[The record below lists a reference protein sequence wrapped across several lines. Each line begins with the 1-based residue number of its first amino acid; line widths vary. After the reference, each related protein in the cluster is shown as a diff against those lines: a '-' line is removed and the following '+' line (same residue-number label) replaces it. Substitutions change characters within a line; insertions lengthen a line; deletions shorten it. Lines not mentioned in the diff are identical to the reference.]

1 MSLFDTKDKHEFQPL
16 LVEIEQKPTSP
27 LGRVLLWSL
36 IVFMIISLMW
46 LFLAKIDVVVTAH
59 GKVIPSGEIKILQPI
74 ETGTISTIFVKEGMK
89 VKKGDVLMDLDP
101 SISSSNSASKQQN
114 LNTLNLEIER
124 ISSLIKNEEFNPIVN
139 ELISKDEITNQKF
152 LYESIK
158 NSFSNQENILK
169 DRIAQSNTQIKSE
182 NADKNKINQLL
193 ENLKQKEK
201 RLAQVKDIIAKN
213 DYEDVAN
220 KIVEY
225 TQESKIRDVNIKKLV
240 EKINEIN
247 HQLLVQE
254 QEYHN
259 KLLEE
264 LTQKTKEVA
273 VLQTELTEANF
284 RQAKQK
290 IIAPVDGYIGKMFFH
305 TIGGVVTPAEK
316 LLTLIPNDVPLVIK
330 ATVLNQDIGF
340 IEKDMNVALKI
351 DTFDFQKYGLINGVV
366 THISQDAIEDEKL
379 GLVYDILVT
388 PEKYNLMVDGQI
400 LNINIGM
407 GVTAELKVGKRRVIE
422 FFVYPIIKYL
432 DEGMSVR

>member
-1 MSLFDTKDKHEFQPL
+1 MNLFDTKDKYEFQPL

-36 IVFMIISLMW
+36 IVFMVISLLW

-74 ETGTISTIFVKEGMK
+74 ETGTINSIFVSEGKK
-89 VKKGDVLMDLDP
+89 VKKGDILMELDP
-101 SISSSNSASKQQN
+101 SVTSSNSVSKQQN

-124 ISSLIKNEEFNPIVN
+124 ISALIKNKEFNPIL
-139 ELISKDEITNQKF
+139 EDATSKDEI
-152 LYESIK
+152 
-158 NSFSNQENILK
+158 SNQRLLYSAIRNGFYNQINALK
-169 DRIAQSNTQIKSE
+169 DQISQANMQIKSE
-182 NADKNKINQLL
+182 NTDKSKINQIL

-213 DYEDVAN
+213 DYEDVVN

-225 TQESKIRDVNIKKLV
+225 TQESKIRDVNIKKFV

-247 HQLLVQE
+247 HQLVVQE
-254 QEYHN
+254 QDYHN

-264 LTQKTKEVA
+264 LTKKTKEEA
-273 VLQTELTEANF
+273 ALQTELTEANF
-284 RQAKQK
+284 RQAKQR
-290 IIAPVDGYIGKMFFH
+290 IIASDDGYIGKMFFH

-316 LLTLIPNDVPLVIK
+316 LFTLIPNDVPLLIK

-340 IEKDMNVALKI
+340 VEKDMNVALKI

-388 PEKYNLMVDGQI
+388 PEKYNLEVDGQM

>member
-27 LGRVLLWSL
+27 LSRVLLWSL
-36 IVFMIISLMW
+36 IVFMIISLLW

-59 GKVIPSGEIKILQPI
+59 GKVIPQGEIKILQPI
-74 ETGTISTIFVKEGMK
+74 ETGTISSIFVSEGMK
-89 VKKGDVLMDLDP
+89 VKKGDILMELDP
-101 SISSSNSASKQQN
+101 SVTSSNSTSKQQN

-124 ISSLIKNEEFNPIVN
+124 ISALIKNKEFNPTLDETV
-139 ELISKDEITNQKF
+139 SQDEISNQKLLF
-152 LYESIK
+152 NAIK
-158 NSFSNQENILK
+158 NGFNNQINALK
-169 DRIAQSNTQIKSE
+169 DQISQANSQIKSE
-182 NADKNKINQLL
+182 NTDKSKINQLL

-201 RLAQVKDIIAKN
+201 RLVQVKDIIAKN
-213 DYEDVAN
+213 DYEDVTN

-247 HQLLVQE
+247 HQLLLQE

-264 LTQKTKEVA
+264 LTKKTKEA
-273 VLQTELTEANF
+273 TILQTELTEANF

-290 IIAPVDGYIGKMFFH
+290 IIAPVDGYVGKMFFH

-340 IEKDMNVALKI
+340 IEKDMDVALKI

-388 PEKYNLMVDGQI
+388 PEKYNLMVDGQM

>member
-27 LGRVLLWSL
+27 LSRVLLWSL
-36 IVFMIISLMW
+36 MVFMIISLLW

-59 GKVIPSGEIKILQPI
+59 GKVIPQGEIKILQPI
-74 ETGTISTIFVKEGMK
+74 ETGTISSIFVNEGKK
-89 VKKGDVLMDLDP
+89 VKKGDVLMELDP
-101 SISSSNSASKQQN
+101 SVTSSNTVSKQQN

-124 ISSLIKNEEFNPIVN
+124 ISALIKNEEFNPIL
-139 ELISKDEITNQKF
+139 EDATSKDEISNQRL
-152 LYESIK
+152 LYNAIK
-158 NSFSNQENILK
+158 NGFYNQINALK
-169 DRIAQSNTQIKSE
+169 DQISQANSQIKSE
-182 NADKNKINQLL
+182 NTDKSKINQLL

-201 RLAQVKDIIAKN
+201 RLVQVKDIIAKN

-225 TQESKIRDVNIKKLV
+225 TQESKIRDVNIKKLL

-247 HQLLVQE
+247 HQLVVQE
-254 QEYHN
+254 QDYHN

-264 LTQKTKEVA
+264 LTKKTKEA
-273 VLQTELTEANF
+273 TALQTELTEANF

-351 DTFDFQKYGLINGVV
+351 DTFDFQKYGLVNGVV

-388 PEKYNLMVDGQI
+388 PEKYNLMVDGQM

>member
-124 ISSLIKNEEFNPIVN
+124 ISSLIKNEEFSPIVN

-182 NADKNKINQLL
+182 NADKSKINQIL

-201 RLAQVKDIIAKN
+201 RLVQVKDIIAKN
-213 DYEDVAN
+213 DYEDVTN

>member
-16 LVEIEQKPTSP
+16 LVEIEQKPSSP

-36 IVFMIISLMW
+36 IVFMIISLLW

-59 GKVIPSGEIKILQPI
+59 GKIIPSGEIKILQPI
-74 ETGTISTIFVKEGMK
+74 EAGTISSIFVSEGMK
-89 VKKGDVLMDLDP
+89 VKKGDVLMELDP
-101 SISSSNSASKQQN
+101 SVTSSNTVSKQQN

-124 ISSLIKNEEFNPIVN
+124 ISALIKNEEFNPIL
-139 ELISKDEITNQKF
+139 EETISKDEISNQRL
-152 LYESIK
+152 LYNAIK
-158 NSFSNQENILK
+158 NGFNNQINALK
-169 DRIAQSNTQIKSE
+169 DQISQVNTQIKSE
-182 NADKNKINQLL
+182 NTDKNKINQIL

-213 DYEDVAN
+213 DYEDIIN

-225 TQESKIRDVNIKKLV
+225 TQESKIRDVNIKKLA

-247 HQLLVQE
+247 HQLVVQE
-254 QEYHN
+254 QDYHN

-264 LTQKTKEVA
+264 LTKKTKEA
-273 VLQTELTEANF
+273 TVLQTELTEANF

-340 IEKDMNVALKI
+340 IEKDMNAALKI

-388 PEKYNLMVDGQI
+388 PEKYNLMVDGQM
-400 LNINIGM
+400 LTINIGM

>member
-124 ISSLIKNEEFNPIVN
+124 ISSLIKNEEFSPIVN

>member
-36 IVFMIISLMW
+36 IVFMIISLLW
-46 LFLAKIDVVVTAH
+46 LFLAKIDVVVTAR

-74 ETGTISTIFVKEGMK
+74 ETGTISAIFVSEGMK
-89 VKKGDVLMDLDP
+89 IKKGDVLMELDP
-101 SISSSNSASKQQN
+101 SVTSSNSTSKQQN

-124 ISSLIKNEEFNPIVN
+124 ISALIKNKEFNPTLDEMV
-139 ELISKDEITNQKF
+139 SQDEISNQKLLF
-152 LYESIK
+152 NAIK
-158 NSFSNQENILK
+158 NGFNNQINALK
-169 DRIAQSNTQIKSE
+169 DQISQANSQIRSE
-182 NADKNKINQLL
+182 NTDKNKINQLL

-247 HQLLVQE
+247 HQLVVQE
-254 QEYHN
+254 QDYHN

-264 LTQKTKEVA
+264 LTKKTKEA
-273 VLQTELTEANF
+273 TALQTELTEANF
-284 RQAKQK
+284 RQTKQK

-316 LLTLIPNDVPLVIK
+316 LLTLIPNNVPLVIK

-340 IEKDMNVALKI
+340 IEKDMDVALKI

-388 PEKYNLMVDGQI
+388 PEKYNLMVDGQM

-432 DEGMSVR
+432 DEGMSIR